1 MTPRTL
7 LRAAA
12 CLLAILPSPAPA
24 DSTGRLQ
31 FLYTAF
37 MDVRGLAANTLEH
50 CARDDPATQ
59 AMLQDLYQDW
69 DRNHGRHQTELQ
81 MLIRAQL
88 VEAIRPE
95 QAEAFIDNARM
106 QAHKQLAPG
115 TFRNGRWRTAHT
127 SAASC
132 CPRPCGA
139 RCRCCAL
146 GSTCGN
152 TGKRRRPAQGR
163 SGARLPFRASGRL
176 LLKQTIQPPMRP
188 AGACL
193 NPRHP
198 P

>member
-1 MTPRTL
+1 MTLRTL

-50 CARDDPATQ
+50 CARDNPATQ
-59 AMLQDLYQDW
+59 AMLQDLYRDW

-88 VEAIRPE
+88 VEAIGPE

-106 QAHKQLAPG
+106 QAHKQLAPRY
-115 TFRNGRWRTAHT
+115 FPQRPVAD
-127 SAASC
+127 SAYFCGSC

-152 TGKRRRPAQGR
+152 TGKRRRPAR
-163 SGARLPFRASGRL
+163 RGARLPFRASGRL

-198 P
+198 S

>member
-1 MTPRTL
+1 M

-50 CARDDPATQ
+50 CARDNPATQ
-59 AMLQDLYQDW
+59 AMLQDLYRDW

-88 VEAIRPE
+88 VEAIGPE

-106 QAHKQLAPG
+106 QAHKQLAPRYFPQRPVADSAYFCG
-115 TFRNGRWRTAHT
+115 KLLPQTLGRGAD
-127 SAASC
+127 AALWAVRAGIQERDGA
-132 CPRPCGA
+132 PRG
-139 RCRCCAL
+139 L
-146 GSTCGN
+146 
-152 TGKRRRPAQGR
+152 

-176 LLKQTIQPPMRP
+176 LLNRPSNRPCAQP
-188 AGACL
+188 AHA
-193 NPRHP
+193 
-198 P
+198 

>member
-50 CARDDPATQ
+50 CARDNPATQ

-88 VEAIRPE
+88 VAAIGPE

-106 QAHKQLAPG
+106 QAHKQLAPQY
-115 TFRNGRWRTAHT
+115 FPQLRWRTAHT

-152 TGKRRRPAQGR
+152 TGKRRRPARALAARACR
-163 SGARLPFRASGRL
+163 SGRRDGF
-176 LLKQTIQPPMRP
+176 
-188 AGACL
+188 C
-193 NPRHP
+193 
-198 P
+198 

>member
-1 MTPRTL
+1 MTLRTL

-50 CARDDPATQ
+50 CARDNPATQ
-59 AMLQDLYQDW
+59 AMLQDLYRDW

-88 VEAIRPE
+88 VEAIGPE

-106 QAHKQLAPG
+106 QAHKQLAPRYFPQRPVADSAYFCG
-115 TFRNGRWRTAHT
+115 KLLPQTLRGEVPMLRFGQYVREYRKETA
-127 SAASC
+127 
-132 CPRPCGA
+132 PR
-139 RCRCCAL
+139 L
-146 GSTCGN
+146 
-152 TGKRRRPAQGR
+152 

-198 P
+198 S